1 MTSSANEHE
10 QTSPTVLRRFSSLL
24 LVFGFVVVLAGVIVL
39 VAATFLSGGGSESY
53 GIVIFIGP
61 IPIVIGSG
69 PEAPW
74 LILFAAILASLSI
87 AFFLLMYKKSEK
99 IGV

>member
-1 MTSSANEHE
+1 MA
-10 QTSPTVLRRFSSLL
+10 
-24 LVFGFVVVLAGVIVL
+24 VLAGVIVL

-69 PEAPW
+69 PGAPW
-74 LILFAAILASLSI
+74 LILFAVILASLSI
-87 AFFLLMYKKSEK
+87 AFLLLMRKKSEK